1 MPGARARTL
10 LALAQAAAEGGL
22 ALDRPAG
29 PAALERLRALPGVG
43 EWTAQVVAL
52 RALGDPDAFPASDLA
67 VMKALGASSPKE
79 AEARSARW
87 RPWRSYAVVH
97 LWTGLADQAGR
108 ESGG

>member
-10 LALAQAAAEGGL
+10 LALARAAADGAL
-22 ALDRPAG
+22 ALDRGAG
-29 PAALERLRALPGVG
+29 PDALDRLRALPGVG

-67 VMKALGASSPKE
+67 VLRALGAASPRE

-97 LWTGLADQAGR
+97 LWTGLADAAGR